1 METEKKKGSRLGSL
15 ISHEGFWLMA
25 LSFLLIPQVAS
36 SFKVFAYNNAQ
47 YESPWF
53 AWCYAIGIDMAIL
66 IFTVKGRLVIA
77 FLYLLVMIAHALIG
91 QFLPYQSTYGIF
103 LVHTTLPITIFSF
116 SHLFYYEKKKAKQD
130 KATAIIPQVST
141 EVAQVTAMLAQ
152 DIRLE
157 PQAYLCPQCG
167 LGATNPKKLN
177 GHISGHKATDKW
189 FPEKYGDWEKQNEI
203 RAAALTQIEFKQKI
217 NQLKDERNSN

>member
-1 METEKKKGSRLGSL
+1 MKKTTSRLGTL
-15 ISHEGFWLMA
+15 ISHEGFWLIA
-25 LSFLLIPQVAS
+25 LSILLIPQVAS

-66 IFTVKGRLVIA
+66 IFTVKGRLTIA

-91 QFLPYQSTYGIF
+91 QFLPYQSSYGIF

-116 SHLFYYEKKKAKQD
+116 SHLFYYEKKKNEIT
-130 KATAIIPQVST
+130 TAQLPQKST
-141 EVAQVTAMLAQ
+141 AEVQLTAMLAQ
-152 DIRLE
+152 DIRIE

-167 LGATNPKKLN
+167 LGATTPKKLN
-177 GHISGHKATDKW
+177 GHISGHKIKKEW
-189 FPEKYGDWEKQNEI
+189 HPEDYGNWEKQNEI
-203 RAAALTQIEFKQKI
+203 RAAALTQIQSEYALKQ
-217 NQLKDERNSN
+217 QRDE